1 MVLNKKSVFMLILSL
16 KCYVLTAMC
25 MMGHEQISV
34 QLYLVGKLAQISVM
48 FVIFIDE
55 ETNTQE

>member
-1 MVLNKKSVFMLILSL
+1 MLILSL

-25 MMGHEQISV
+25 MMSHEQISV
-34 QLYLVGKLAQISVM
+34 QLYLVEKLAQISVM

>member
-1 MVLNKKSVFMLILSL
+1 MLILSR
-16 KCYVLTAMC
+16 KCYVLTTMC

-34 QLYLVGKLAQISVM
+34 QLYLVKKLAKVSVM

>member
-1 MVLNKKSVFMLILSL
+1 MLILSH
-16 KCYVLTAMC
+16 KCYVLIAMC

-34 QLYLVGKLAQISVM
+34 QLCLVEKLAQVSVM